1 MSTETAHDET
11 EERRSWAPMVGLFLA
26 QVLMSFNVAALPIS
40 LGGMVEDFGV
50 APTVAS
56 STIVVYGLAVAALVM
71 TGAKLGQRIGWVL
84 IFRMVLVVFAASSV
98 LMISSRTVAWVITG
112 QLLAGAAAAIIVPAL
127 VALIA
132 ENYRGAQQAA
142 AVGSLGSARA
152 FSGMSAF
159 LIGGTLGTFVGWRPI
174 FIITLGL
181 AVIVF
186 ALTFTLK
193 SDKGNPSIRIDLV
206 ASVLIGLAVVL
217 LTMGFNNLNDWGIV
231 RAEDGA
237 PFTLAGLSPAPVFI
251 VVGVVFVQ
259 LFFIWTKRR
268 VAAGKVPLVDISVLG
283 RPSERAAVY
292 AMFVIVAMEA
302 AVNFTVPTYIQV
314 VQGREPFATSLAML
328 PFNLTVFVTATLIV
342 RFYKRYSPRTIALF
356 SFGLTT
362 VALVWLALVVTN
374 NWETVPTI
382 LGLIVFG
389 IGQGALVTLVFNV
402 LVTAAP
408 KHLAGD
414 VGSIRGTAQNLASA
428 VGTAVMGALL
438 VTVLS
443 TGILSA
449 VDDHPELPEELVA
462 QVDLDNPNFI
472 GNDELR
478 EVLEDT
484 TATPE
489 QIDHAVELNSEQR
502 LRTLKLGFLV
512 LAGISLAAALPA
524 SRLPKYRPDEI
535 PDPAEEADPSAE
547 S

>member
-1 MSTETAHDET
+1 MSAEPAPNDVA
-11 EERRSWAPMVGLFLA
+11 EERRSWAPMIGLFLA

-50 APTVAS
+50 PPTVAS

-84 IFRMVLVVFAASSV
+84 IFRVVLAVFAASSL
-98 LMISSRTVAWVITG
+98 LMIFSRTVAWVITG

-174 FIITLGL
+174 FSITLGL

-193 SDKGNPSIRIDLV
+193 SDKGDASIRIDLV
-206 ASVLIGLAVVL
+206 ASALIGAAVVL
-217 LTMGFNNLNDWGIV
+217 LTLGFNNLNAWGII

-237 PFTLAGLSPAPVFI
+237 PFSIAGLSPAPVFI
-251 VVGVVFVQ
+251 VVGVVLGQ
-259 LFFIWTKRR
+259 LFFVWTKRR
-268 VAAGKVPLVDISVLG
+268 KAAGKVPLVDISVLG

-314 VQGREPFATSLAML
+314 VQGRTPFDTSLAML

-362 VALVWLALVVTN
+362 AALVWLAFVVTN
-374 NWETVPTI
+374 NWETLPTI

-408 KHLAGD
+408 QHLAGD

-443 TGILSA
+443 AGLASA
-449 VDDHPELPEELVA
+449 ADDHPDLPPELVE
-462 QVDLDNPNFI
+462 QVDLDNANFVS
-472 GNDELR
+472 NDELR
-478 EVLEDT
+478 DVLAGT

-489 QIDHAVELNSEQR
+489 QLEHAVELNSQQR
-502 LRTLKLGFLV
+502 LRTLKLGFLI
-512 LAGISLAAALPA
+512 LASISLIATVPA

-535 PDPAEEADPSAE
+535 PDPAEAD
-547 S
+547 